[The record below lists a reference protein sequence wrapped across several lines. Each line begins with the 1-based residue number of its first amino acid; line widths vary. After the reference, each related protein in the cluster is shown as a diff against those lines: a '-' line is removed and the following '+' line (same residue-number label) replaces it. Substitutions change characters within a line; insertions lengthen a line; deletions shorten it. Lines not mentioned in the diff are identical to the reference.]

1 MIKRSTPSTQLAGAP
16 GEAIE
21 DVSCLGVGL
30 IIRTAAEAEVDA
42 FLDRPRLST
51 HRRCG
56 SADWAGRIGFARQG
70 SCRAPSRP
78 DGSDDCK

>member
-1 MIKRSTPSTQLAGAP
+1 MIMRSTPCTQLAGAP

-56 SADWAGRIGFARQG
+56 SADWLPYRLCLSRFLQRPVATGR
-70 SCRAPSRP
+70 
-78 DGSDDCK
+78 